1 MKIEKGSYYVC
12 KPFGQLNIFLKCN
25 IHKKS
30 INFNAFDKILLN
42 ILSIQSKVCKKVY
55 PYVSLAGG
63 IFRNLGK
70 QTSAAQLPL
79 TFQISFYIIE
89 LVSQSHDLRR
99 NENNVHTI
107 YYICFIK

>member
-1 MKIEKGSYYVC
+1 MQYT
-12 KPFGQLNIFLKCN
+12 Q
-25 IHKKS
+25 KS

-42 ILSIQSKVCKKVY
+42 ILSIQSKLCKKVY
-55 PYVSLAGG
+55 PYVSSAGG

-99 NENNVHTI
+99 NRNNVNAFSCISLSNSMFNLITKI
-107 YYICFIK
+107 

>member
-1 MKIEKGSYYVC
+1 MQYT
-12 KPFGQLNIFLKCN
+12 Q
-25 IHKKS
+25 KS

-63 IFRNLGK
+63 IFINLGK

-99 NENNVHTI
+99 NENNVHTT